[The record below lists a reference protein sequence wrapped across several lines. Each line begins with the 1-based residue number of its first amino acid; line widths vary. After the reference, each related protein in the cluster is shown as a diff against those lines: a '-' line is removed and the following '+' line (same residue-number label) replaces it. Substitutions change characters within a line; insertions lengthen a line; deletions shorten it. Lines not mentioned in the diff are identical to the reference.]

1 MSTTAEST
9 VASAHTVL
17 EPAPVLEPASVRHPA
32 YDFGRPAQL
41 GRESTRHLEAAF
53 ESFARLWS
61 SQLTDKIRV
70 RAHLA
75 FDRVE
80 LISYEEYSDTL
91 PSTTAMVAGSFV
103 DRDEPCVVQFGL
115 DGALLWVV
123 QMMGGRSTALPEPR
137 TFTPIELAL
146 VRNLMEGTFEHLHA
160 SLDALLPGA
169 PRFSAVHYNPQYLQ
183 VVAATAAVIVARF
196 TMRLGDSETSATVML
211 PASAVVD
218 RLAATGSDAD
228 SGHSAGQTL
237 EQVRS
242 TPLEITLRL
251 APLTIGAGEILDL
264 APGDLL
270 RLPHPETRPYELVA
284 GQTPIGLATPGSR
297 GSRLTCMI
305 TSTSEET
312 H

>member
-1 MSTTAEST
+1 MTA
-9 VASAHTVL
+9 AAVL
-17 EPAPVLEPASVRHPA
+17 EDPAARYPA

-61 SQLTDKIRV
+61 SQLTAKIRV
-70 RAHLA
+70 RAHLTLESV
-75 FDRVE
+75 DLV
-80 LISYEEYSDTL
+80 SYEEYADTL
-91 PSTTAMVAGSFV
+91 PGTTAMVAGAFA
-103 DRDEPCVVQFGL
+103 DREEPCVVQFGL
-115 DGALLWVV
+115 DSALLWVV
-123 QMMGGRSTALPEPR
+123 QMMGGRSTSLPEAR

-169 PRFSAVHYNPQYLQ
+169 PRFSAVHYNPQYMQ
-183 VVAATAAVIVARF
+183 VIAASAAVIVARY
-196 TMRLGDSETSATVML
+196 TMRLGDAETTATVML

-218 RLAATGSDAD
+218 RLAATGSDA
-228 SGHSAGQTL
+228 GSAHTAEQTL
-237 EQVRS
+237 EQLRS
-242 TPLEITLRL
+242 TPMEITLRL
-251 APLTIGAGEILDL
+251 APITIGAGEVLDL

-284 GQTPIGLATPGSR
+284 GETRIALATPGSR
-297 GSRLTCMI
+297 GSRLTCKI
-305 TSTSEET
+305 TTTPEET

>member
-1 MSTTAEST
+1 MNTSAVHTTVEETTMTAA
-9 VASAHTVL
+9 VIDD
-17 EPAPVLEPASVRHPA
+17 PASRFPP

-75 FDRVE
+75 LESVDLV
-80 LISYEEYSDTL
+80 SYEEYSDTL
-91 PSTTAMVAGSFV
+91 PSTTAMVAGSLP
-103 DRDEPCVVQFGL
+103 DREEPCVVQFGL
-115 DGALLWVV
+115 DSALLWVV
-123 QMMGGRSTALPEPR
+123 QMMGGRSTALPEAR

-146 VRNLMEGTFEHLHA
+146 VRNLMDGTFEHLHA

-169 PRFSAVHYNPQYLQ
+169 PRFSAVHYNPQYMQ
-183 VVAATAAVIVARF
+183 VISATAAVIVARY
-196 TMRLGDSETSATVML
+196 TMRLGDSETTATVML

-218 RLAATGSDAD
+218 RLAATGSDATA
-228 SGHSAGQTL
+228 GHSAEQTL
-237 EQVRS
+237 EQVKS

-251 APLTIGAGEILDL
+251 APLTIGTGEILDL

-284 GQTPIGLATPGSR
+284 GQTQIGLATPGSR
-297 GSRLTCMI
+297 GSRLTCKI
-305 TSTSEET
+305 TTTPEET

>member
-1 MSTTAEST
+1 MTITVEETPMTAG
-9 VASAHTVL
+9 AVL
-17 EPAPVLEPASVRHPA
+17 EDTARHPA

-75 FDRVE
+75 LESVDLV
-80 LISYEEYSDTL
+80 SYEEYSETL
-91 PSTTAMVAGSFV
+91 PGTTAMVAGAFA

-115 DGALLWVV
+115 DTALLWVV
-123 QMMGGRSTALPEPR
+123 QMMGGRSTSLPEAR

-169 PRFSAVHYNPQYLQ
+169 PRFSAVHYNPQYMQ
-183 VVAATAAVIVARF
+183 VIAATAAVIVARY
-196 TMRLGDSETSATVML
+196 TMRLGDSETTATVML

-218 RLAATGSDAD
+218 RLAATGSDA
-228 SGHSAGQTL
+228 SAAHTAEQTL
-237 EQVRS
+237 EQLRS

-251 APLTIGAGEILDL
+251 APITIGAGEILDL

-284 GQTPIGLATPGSR
+284 GGTRIALATPGSR
-297 GSRLTCMI
+297 GSRLTCKI
-305 TSTSEET
+305 TTTPEET